1 MTSAS
6 LHFFVSGFPCQ
17 GLIGQFVLLRN
28 DISTKIG
35 LYTVKCRT
43 INDVLICKF
52 EESGFYYYYYSAKKP
67 APPVSL
73 VQCGKGNRGGWCRTS
88 GRPPQHRAIVRKGH
102 ESSGVS
108 CWFARKCSSSISIA
122 ASDLAN
128 AFSLSRSVLF
138 ATKARSLSLSL
149 SFSCDPPPQW
159 WRRIIQPILVA
170 NIYPG
175 AKIRVRIKKQSAS
188 TGGWESKKR
197 EKKRE
202 TYRAT
207 IVRRSIN
214 VCYYASWLFG
224 KLRNRSYPMAS
235 YGSLS
240 RDDE

>member
-1 MTSAS
+1 MA
-6 LHFFVSGFPCQ
+6 VGV
-17 GLIGQFVLLRN
+17 GRAGVLRN
-28 DISTKIG
+28 I
-35 LYTVKCRT
+35 
-43 INDVLICKF
+43 
-52 EESGFYYYYYSAKKP
+52 
-67 APPVSL
+67 APL
-73 VQCGKGNRGGWCRTS
+73 
-88 GRPPQHRAIVRKGH
+88 
-102 ESSGVS
+102 
-108 CWFARKCSSSISIA
+108 FARVTRAVVYRAGSQESVVARFRSQLAISPTR
-122 ASDLAN
+122 SRCRDRF
-128 AFSLSRSVLF
+128 FSRQRF
-138 ATKARSLSLSL
+138 ARSLSL